1 MSSPVE
7 KARALGLDVG
17 AKTIGVAVT
26 DALGLAAH
34 PVKTLA
40 RRGTTRDV
48 EQVVRLAAELGAER
62 VVVGLPYEGDGT
74 LGHRAERVRVLV
86 AALRAAGLVVEEC
99 DERFSTVEAE
109 ERLIEADLSR
119 KKRKRVVD
127 RAAAQVI
134 LTRWL
139 AGECE

>member
-1 MSSPVE
+1 MADPVGRE
-7 KARALGLDVG
+7 RALGLDVG
-17 AKTIGVAVT
+17 SKTIGVAVT
-26 DALGLAAH
+26 DALGVAAH
-34 PVKTLA
+34 PVTTLA
-40 RRGTTRDV
+40 RRGTARDV
-48 EQVVRLAAELGAER
+48 AEVKRIAAELGAAR

-86 AALRAAGLVVEEC
+86 SALRAAGLAVDEC

-109 ERLIEADLSR
+109 ERLIAADLSR

-134 LTRWL
+134 LDRWL